1 MGGEGS
7 GRLPSVETILK
18 RQTPI
23 QTPIGNSIFLPDYSG
38 LKPEAKKGQPN
49 GANLVTADDDGTYIT
64 LYANGTALLR
74 IVKAT
79 SQVQVQTGLDTDTTF

>member
-18 RQTPI
+18 RQAPQPTA
-23 QTPIGNSIFLPDYSG
+23 IGNGIFIPDFSG
-38 LKPEAKKGQPN
+38 LKPEAKKGQPD
-49 GANLVTADDDGTYIT
+49 GANLVTADDDGTYII

-74 IVKAT
+74 VVKAT
-79 SQVQVQTGLDTDTTF
+79 GQLQVKAGYDSDTTF